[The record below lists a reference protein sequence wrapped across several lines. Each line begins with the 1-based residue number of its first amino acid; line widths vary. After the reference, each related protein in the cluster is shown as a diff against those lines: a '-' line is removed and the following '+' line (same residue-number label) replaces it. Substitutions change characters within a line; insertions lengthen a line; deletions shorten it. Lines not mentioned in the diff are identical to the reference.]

1 MLTSFALASA
11 LAAPATVDPT
21 TEEWGK
27 LQAGE
32 VVVRSAPDLVPP
44 GAYGWVEVKATDPVI
59 WDVLNDPEVAK
70 GAGGAVQSV
79 EKYLD
84 ESVAG
89 SRKVGLHYVLNVA
102 WTEVEYFVLRDLR
115 PAESRMTWTLDPSKA
130 SDLVATT
137 GSYLLASGR
146 TPGTRLLSYAT
157 QTDSGRNVPQWIQD
171 MLTGKALRG
180 YLGHVDATAE
190 ARG

>member
-1 MLTSFALASA
+1 MFTALLLSVSFA
-11 LAAPATVDPT
+11 APTTVDPT
-21 TEEWGK
+21 ADEWAK

-44 GAYGWVEVKATDPVI
+44 GAYGWVEVKASDAVI
-59 WDVLNDPEVAK
+59 WEVLNDPEVAK

-84 ESVAG
+84 QSTG
-89 SRKVGLHYVLNVA
+89 SSRQVGLHYVLNVA

-115 PAESRMTWTLDPSKA
+115 PAESRMTWTLDPSKS

-137 GSYLLASGR
+137 GSYHLTAGR

-171 MLTGKALRG
+171 LLTGKALRG
-180 YLGHVDATAE
+180 YLGHVDTTAE
-190 ARG
+190 AKG

>member
-1 MLTSFALASA
+1 MLIALLTAIA
-11 LAAPATVDPT
+11 LAAPSTVDPT
-21 TEEWGK
+21 DQEWAK

-32 VVVRSAPDLVPP
+32 VVVRTAPDLVPP
-44 GAYGWVEVKATDPVI
+44 GAYGWVEVKASDAVI
-59 WDVLNDPEVAK
+59 WEVLNDPAVAK

-84 ESVAG
+84 QSSG
-89 SRKVGLHYVLNVA
+89 DTRKVGLHYVLNVA

-115 PAESRMTWTLDPSKA
+115 VSESRMTWSLDPSKT

-137 GSYLLASGR
+137 GTYLLSTGR
-146 TPGTRLLSYAT
+146 TPGTRLLAYAT
-157 QTDSGRNVPQWIQD
+157 QTDTGRNVPQWISD